1 MSRRNVACSGYIV
14 KASDLAK
21 ILPRRVQEEYTH
33 AIEFQ
38 IWETVYRI
46 LVLDENMPA
55 GFPPVESVFVHK
67 NEDSSEGEL
76 EKGQTYVIFHRI
88 DLFTRTKTP
97 ELVALEKVGIDPK
110 FVNWITWV

>member
-14 KASDLAK
+14 KASDLTK
-21 ILPRRVQEEYTH
+21 ILPKRVQEEYEN
-33 AIEFQ
+33 AIEYLD
-38 IWETVYRI
+38 WKTVHRI

-55 GFPPVESVFVHK
+55 GLPPVESVFVHG

-76 EKGQTYVIFHRI
+76 EKGQTYVTFHRI